1 MWICDR
7 FGNSKTKGGKKRV
20 HKLYENGGVNEVRL
34 TSVRQICRKPASRVI
49 KKSLKRN
56 IT

>member
-1 MWICDR
+1 MWSCER
-7 FGNSKTKGGKKRV
+7 FGNSKTKGGKKP
-20 HKLYENGGVNEVRL
+20 KLYENGGVNEVRL